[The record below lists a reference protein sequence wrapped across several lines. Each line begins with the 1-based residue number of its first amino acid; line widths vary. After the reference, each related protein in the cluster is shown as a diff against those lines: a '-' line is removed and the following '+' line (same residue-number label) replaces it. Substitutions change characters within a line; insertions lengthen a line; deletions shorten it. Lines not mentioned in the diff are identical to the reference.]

1 MSRVILGLAVAA
13 TTSTLVG
20 GAFAADQFSDPFFRP
35 AYPTSYQDGYE
46 PLGFE
51 VGLRY
56 WYALGGQN
64 LDVDGARHEV
74 EDQSHLIEAHL
85 RIDDYSTDTY
95 LKANAGLAVAID
107 GTYNT
112 PLSGGDESTQSGTIV
127 FAGADFGYTPF
138 GTDDLRFGGL
148 VGYQY
153 INDSVYMGRAPY
165 RTANGGGASEPNSLE
180 AHALRLGVTARA
192 EFDMFDFTVDAAVIP
207 YAHLRGTYGAYNEST
222 FTSGGTTYEQG
233 SAASVIGSLYGGAI
247 NAMVGFRATDNI
259 VIRAGARGYYLTG
272 PVDVTYNTREVGS
285 PGNEQAWIRDSERFE
300 LFRWGPVVELTA
312 TF

>member
-64 LDVDGARHEV
+64 MDVGADSYAV
-74 EDQSHLIEAHL
+74 EDQSHLVEAHV

-95 LKANAGLAVAID
+95 LKGNFGFAAGIN

-112 PLSGGDESTQSGTIV
+112 PATSGDVDTQTGSIAY
-127 FAGADFGYTPF
+127 AGADFGYTPF
-138 GTDDLRFGGL
+138 GTQDMRFGGL

-153 INDSVYMGRAPY
+153 INDSVYMGRANF
-165 RTANGGGASEPNSLE
+165 RTAGGGIDSDPNGLE

-192 EFDMFDFTVDAAVIP
+192 EFDNFDFTVDAAIIP
-207 YAHLRGTYGAYNEST
+207 YAHLRGTYGAYARP
-222 FTSGGTTYEQG
+222 TSGGFEQG
-233 SAASVIGSLYGGAI
+233 SAAAIEGTLYGGTI
-247 NAMVGFRATDNI
+247 DAMIGFHATENLT
-259 VIRAGARGYYLTG
+259 IRAGARGYYLTG
-272 PVDVTYNTREVGS
+272 PVDLKYSTRQVGAPENS
-285 PGNEQAWIRDSERFE
+285 QGWIRQADNFE
-300 LFRWGPVVELTA
+300 LFRWGPVFELTA
-312 TF
+312 RF